1 MEQKRI
7 EEKLRVFV
15 ENKFDQKN
23 RKFVLN
29 VYNVKKHK
37 ITKNFVVGV
46 LEKKKN
52 KRDDEYFKQKDGVP

>member
-1 MEQKRI
+1 MEQKKI

-15 ENKFDQKN
+15 ENKFGQKN

-29 VYNVKKHK
+29 VYNDKKNNK
-37 ITKNFVVGV
+37 KKLVVGV

-52 KRDDEYFKQKDGVP
+52 KRDDEYFTQKDGVL